1 MAAFKLFGVL
11 VYDTNDDTIM
21 ASLSYGY
28 YGVPEEKLI
37 YIHPL
42 LGTFMA
48 ALQRTVPAF
57 PWYYLVELG
66 ILGLSITALYW
77 MVLRKK
83 EIKQVLPELAVLTVL
98 LVQTMLFRL
107 QYTKIAGCASAVGML
122 LMFQAAEDRRRWGLF
137 TRNSSFAFRLLPAG
151 YGLRHGD
158 DTYGRGWNAASASVS
173 DQRRKTRGGTC
184 FVLPILVCSVRL
196 ADLE

>member
-1 MAAFKLFGVL
+1 MEKYAYWKRNKEILLALGLTLGLMAAFKLFGVL

-107 QYTKIAGCASAVGML
+107 QYTKIAGCASATGML
-122 LMFQAAEDRRRWGLF
+122 LMFQAAEDQRRW
-137 TRNSSFAFRLLPAG
+137 
-151 YGLRHGD
+151 
-158 DTYGRGWNAASASVS
+158 
-173 DQRRKTRGGTC
+173 C
-184 FVLPILVCSVRL
+184 C
-196 ADLE
+196 